1 MEGLEKAFDRLLETI
16 FEWLPLFLGAL
27 VLLVIGIMVAGFVR
41 RLIRGFLSRFNLDD
55 HVRTAAGGTVI
66 NRAVPSPTNLIAGA
80 TYWLVVLGAAS
91 LAASVLGI
99 EALDR
104 FIAAIYGYIPQV
116 IAAVL
121 IFLVASALAGG
132 AVTLVK
138 NTMGDTPTGKLI
150 ESIVP
155 VIILGIATF
164 MILNQLGIAT
174 AIVTITYAALIGSVA
189 LGSALA
195 FGLGGQDVA
204 ARMLE
209 ETYQKGQ
216 ESKEQVKRDARVG
229 KERGKRH
236 LERAKNKAKA

>member
-1 MEGLEKAFDRLLETI
+1 MESLEKAFERLLETI
-16 FEWLPLFLGAL
+16 FAWLPLFLGAL
-27 VLLVIGIMVAGFVR
+27 VLLLVGIMVAGFVR
-41 RLIRGFLSRFNLDD
+41 RLIANFLTRFNLDQ
-55 HVRTAAGGTVI
+55 HIRTAAGGTI
-66 NRAVPSPTNLIAGA
+66 IQRAVPSPSSLIAGA
-80 TYWLVVLGAAS
+80 AYWLVFLGAAS

-104 FIAAIYGYIPQV
+104 FIAAVYGYIPQV

-138 NTMGDTPTGKLI
+138 NTMGDTPTGKLV
-150 ESIVP
+150 ESIAP
-155 VIILGIATF
+155 VMILGIATF

-209 ETYQKGQ
+209 DTYQKGL
-216 ESKEQVKRDARVG
+216 ESKEQAKRDAKLG

-236 LERAKNKAKA
+236 AERLKNRAS